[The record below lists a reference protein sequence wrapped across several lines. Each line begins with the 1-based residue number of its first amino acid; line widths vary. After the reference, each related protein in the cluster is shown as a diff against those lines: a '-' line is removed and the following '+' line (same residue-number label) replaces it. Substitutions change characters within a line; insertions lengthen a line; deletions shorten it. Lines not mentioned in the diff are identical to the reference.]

1 MPHIVVQ
8 CPVLTRPQKVAVVA
22 GITDAFAR
30 ATGIEPE
37 LSTSGG
43 TSDGRFIAPYG
54 IDVVELGP
62 VNATI
67 HKVNETVSVADLL
80 LLERIYLRIAERI
93 LLGR

>member
-37 LSTSGG
+37 HVVVHLQEHSYDDIGVGG
-43 TSDGRFIAPYG
+43 R
-54 IDVVELGP
+54 LL
-62 VNATI
+62 
-67 HKVNETVSVADLL
+67 ADIEPALREKEARVRR
-80 LLERIYLRIAERI
+80 ER
-93 LLGR
+93 G